1 MIMGKRFKIF
11 ILSDVLEIKVIIKIR
26 FLILEVLK
34 YILKEFLLNSK

>member
-1 MIMGKRFKIF
+1 MGKRFKIF